1 MPEKSLERPEK
12 SLERLEKSYIAKTNR
27 LTD

>member
-12 SLERLEKSYIAKTNR
+12 SLERLEESYIAKTNR